1 MAWKGEVLANNEAGQ
16 VTSIIYNP
24 GDVITIVAAGWASY
38 GPTQKW
44 GPQGDREHPDQ
55 GLICHD
61 AFCGALVM
69 KIGNSGTI
77 PVNTGLFRWVAP
89 NNVQGAITLI
99 YNDVPGT
106 YGNNSGSFSVNI
118 GKGSVL
124 ITCLGKKGPEWALF
138 LNTNKVKLPVW
149 PL

>member
-106 YGNNSGSFSVNI
+106 YGNNSGLVQRQYW
-118 GKGSVL
+118 KGSVL
-124 ITCLGKKGPEWALF
+124 ITCLGKKGPNGLF

>member
-44 GPQGDREHPDQ
+44 GPQGDREHPGQ

-89 NNVQGAITLI
+89 SNVQGAITLI

-118 GKGSVL
+118 GKDQS
-124 ITCLGKKGPEWALF
+124 
-138 LNTNKVKLPVW
+138 
-149 PL
+149 

>member
-38 GPTQKW
+38 GPTRNGGRRAIGSIRTKA
-44 GPQGDREHPDQ
+44 D
-55 GLICHD
+55 LHD

-118 GKGSVL
+118 GKDQS
-124 ITCLGKKGPEWALF
+124 
-138 LNTNKVKLPVW
+138 
-149 PL
+149 

>member
-89 NNVQGAITLI
+89 IM
-99 YNDVPGT
+99 
-106 YGNNSGSFSVNI
+106 SGCNHSYLQRRTRN
-118 GKGSVL
+118 L
-124 ITCLGKKGPEWALF
+124 WQ
-138 LNTNKVKLPVW
+138 
-149 PL
+149 

>member
-89 NNVQGAITLI
+89 NNVQGAITLSTTTC
-99 YNDVPGT
+99 PEPMA
-106 YGNNSGSFSVNI
+106 
-118 GKGSVL
+118 
-124 ITCLGKKGPEWALF
+124 ITPARSASILERISPDNLSLKKKGPEWALF
-138 LNTNKVKLPVW
+138 
-149 PL
+149 